1 MIVDKIAFF
10 GMECER
16 FFEPIP
22 SHSTF
27 QVFKHTRFEFEKHL
41 ISVFSRTIVRKMI
54 RLRALMRFGYGDDL
68 FHTDKTE
75 DVPVRNNKSGC
86 PQSKFAESFR
96 NRIFVFKID
105 FED

>member
-1 MIVDKIAFF
+1 
-10 GMECER
+10 
-16 FFEPIP
+16 
-22 SHSTF
+22 
-27 QVFKHTRFEFEKHL
+27 
-41 ISVFSRTIVRKMI
+41 
-54 RLRALMRFGYGDDL
+54 MRFGYGDDL